1 MALPHK
7 LKNMNMFFNGDN
19 WQGKAEEITLPKL
32 TRKLE
37 AYRAGGMNG
46 AVHVDLGLEDDALGS
61 EFTLGGVEAK
71 LYKEWGIT
79 TIDGTQ
85 IRFAGAYQRDDSAE
99 VIACEVVLRGRIS
112 EIDPGSAK
120 QGDNTQAKF
129 SFKPTYYKLTWNGAD
144 LIEID
149 TVNMI
154 EIVDGVDRLAEQRA
168 AIGL

>member
-37 AYRAGGMNG
+37 AYRGGGMNG
-46 AVHVDLGLEDDALGS
+46 AVHVDLGLEDDALAS
-61 EFTLGGVEAK
+61 DFTLGGLESE
-71 LYKEWGIT
+71 LYKNWGIT
-79 TIDGTQ
+79 EIDGTQ
-85 IRFAGAYQRDDSAE
+85 IRFAGAYQRDDNAA

-120 QGDNTQAKF
+120 QGDNTLVKF
-129 SFKPTYYKLTWNGAD
+129 SFKPTYYKLVWDGAD

-149 TVNMI
+149 TVNMV
-154 EIVDGVDRLAEQRA
+154 EKVSGVDRLAEQRA
-168 AIGL
+168 ALGL

>member
-7 LKNMNMFFNGDN
+7 LKNMNLFFDGDN

-46 AVHVDLGLEDDALGS
+46 AAHVDFGLEDDALGM
-61 EFTLGGVEAK
+61 EITLGGMEAQI
-71 LYKEWGIT
+71 YKQWGIAN
-79 TIDGTQ
+79 IDGVPL
-85 IRFAGAYQRDDSAE
+85 RFAGAYQRDDTGE
-99 VIACEVVLRGRIS
+99 VTACEVVVRGRLS

-120 QGDNTQAKF
+120 QGDNTQVKF
-129 SFKPTYYKLTWNGAD
+129 SFKPTYYRLVWNGAD

-149 TVNMI
+149 VVNMV
-154 EIVDGVDRLAEQRA
+154 EKVDGVDRLSEQRA

>member
-7 LKNMNMFFNGDN
+7 LKNMNLFFDGDN

-46 AVHVDLGLEDDALGS
+46 AAHVDLGLEDDALGM
-61 EFTLGGVEAK
+61 EITLGGMEAQI
-71 LYKEWGIT
+71 YKQWGIAE
-79 TIDGTQ
+79 IDGVPL
-85 IRFAGAYQRDDSAE
+85 RFAGAYQRDDTGE
-99 VIACEVVLRGRIS
+99 VTACEVVVRGRLS

-120 QGDNTQAKF
+120 QGDNTQVKF
-129 SFKPTYYKLTWNGAD
+129 SFKPTYYRLVWNGAD

-149 TVNMI
+149 VINMV
-154 EIVDGVDRLAEQRA
+154 EKVDGVDRLSEQRA

>member
-7 LKNMNMFFNGDN
+7 LKNMNLFFNGDN

-46 AVHVDLGLEDDALGS
+46 AAHVDLGLEDDALGM
-61 EFTLGGVEAK
+61 EMTLGGMEAQ
-71 LYKEWGIT
+71 LYKQWGIAE
-79 TIDGTQ
+79 IDGVPL
-85 IRFAGAYQRDDSAE
+85 RFAGAYQRDDTGE
-99 VIACEVVLRGRIS
+99 VTACEVVVRGRLS

-120 QGDNTQAKF
+120 QGDNTQVKF
-129 SFKPTYYKLTWNGAD
+129 SFKPTYYRLVWNGAD

-149 TVNMI
+149 VVNMV
-154 EIVDGVDRLAEQRA
+154 EKVDGVDRLAEQRA

>member
-7 LKNMNMFFNGDN
+7 LKNMNLFFNGDN

-32 TRKLE
+32 TRKIE

-46 AVHVDLGLEDDALGS
+46 AAHVDLGLEDDALGM
-61 EFTLGGVEAK
+61 EMTLGGVEAQ
-71 LYKEWGIT
+71 LYKQWGIAE
-79 TIDGTQ
+79 IDGVPL
-85 IRFAGAYQRDDSAE
+85 RFAGAYQRDDTGE
-99 VIACEVVLRGRIS
+99 VTACEVVVRGRLS

-120 QGDNTQAKF
+120 QGDNTQVKF
-129 SFKPTYYKLTWNGAD
+129 SFKPTYYRLVWNGAD

-149 TVNMI
+149 VVNMV
-154 EIVDGVDRLAEQRA
+154 EKVDGVDRLSEQRA

>member
-7 LKNMNMFFNGDN
+7 LKNMNLFFNGDN

-46 AVHVDLGLEDDALGS
+46 AAHVDLGLEDDALGM
-61 EFTLGGVEAK
+61 EMTLGGVEAQ
-71 LYKEWGIT
+71 LYKQWGIAE
-79 TIDGTQ
+79 IDGVPL
-85 IRFAGAYQRDDSAE
+85 RFAGAYQRDDTGE
-99 VIACEVVLRGRIS
+99 VTACEVVVRGRLS

-120 QGDNTQAKF
+120 QGDNTQVKF
-129 SFKPTYYKLTWNGAD
+129 SFKPTYYRLVWNGAD

-149 TVNMI
+149 VVNMV
-154 EIVDGVDRLAEQRA
+154 EKVDGVDRLAEQRA

>member
-7 LKNMNMFFNGDN
+7 LKNMNLFFNGDN

-46 AVHVDLGLEDDALGS
+46 AAHVDLGLEDDALGM
-61 EFTLGGVEAK
+61 EITLGGMEAQ
-71 LYKEWGIT
+71 LYKQWGIAE
-79 TIDGTQ
+79 IDGVPL
-85 IRFAGAYQRDDSAE
+85 RFSGAYQRDDTGE
-99 VIACEVVLRGRIS
+99 TIACEVVVRGRLS

-120 QGDNTQAKF
+120 QGDNTQVKF
-129 SFKPTYYKLTWNGAD
+129 SFKPTYYRLVWAGAD

-149 TVNMI
+149 VINMV
-154 EIVDGVDRLAEQRA
+154 EKVDGKDRLAEQRA

>member
-7 LKNMNMFFNGDN
+7 LKNMNLFFNGDN

-46 AVHVDLGLEDDALGS
+46 AAHVDLGLEDDALGM
-61 EFTLGGVEAK
+61 EMTLGGMEAQ
-71 LYKEWGIT
+71 LYKQWGIAE
-79 TIDGTQ
+79 IDGVPL
-85 IRFAGAYQRDDSAE
+85 RFAGAYQRDDTGE
-99 VIACEVVLRGRIS
+99 VTACEVVVRGRLS

-120 QGDNTQAKF
+120 QGDNTQVKF
-129 SFKPTYYKLTWNGAD
+129 SFKPTYYRLVWNGAD

-149 TVNMI
+149 VVNMV
-154 EIVDGVDRLAEQRA
+154 EKVDGVDRLSEQRA

>member
-7 LKNMNMFFNGDN
+7 LKNMNLFFNGDN

-46 AVHVDLGLEDDALGS
+46 AAHVDLGLEDDALGM
-61 EFTLGGVEAK
+61 EMTLGGMEAQ
-71 LYKEWGIT
+71 LYKQWGIAE
-79 TIDGTQ
+79 IDGVPL
-85 IRFAGAYQRDDSAE
+85 RFAGAYQRDDTGE
-99 VIACEVVLRGRIS
+99 VTACEVVVRGRLS

-120 QGDNTQAKF
+120 QGDNTQVKF
-129 SFKPTYYKLTWNGAD
+129 SFKPTYYRLVWNGAD

-149 TVNMI
+149 VINMV
-154 EIVDGVDRLAEQRA
+154 EKVDGVDRLAEQRA

>member
-1 MALPHK
+1 
-7 LKNMNMFFNGDN
+7 MNLFFNGDN

-46 AVHVDLGLEDDALGS
+46 AAHVDLGLEDDALGM
-61 EFTLGGVEAK
+61 EITLGGMEAQ
-71 LYKEWGIT
+71 LYKQWGIAE
-79 TIDGTQ
+79 IDGVPL
-85 IRFAGAYQRDDSAE
+85 RFSGAYQRDDTGE
-99 VIACEVVLRGRIS
+99 TIACEVVVRGRLS

-120 QGDNTQAKF
+120 QGDNTQVKF
-129 SFKPTYYKLTWNGAD
+129 SFKPTYYRLVWAGAD

-149 TVNMI
+149 VINMV
-154 EIVDGVDRLAEQRA
+154 EKVDGKDRLAEQRA

>member
-7 LKNMNMFFNGDN
+7 LKNMNLFFNGDN

-46 AVHVDLGLEDDALGS
+46 AAHVDLGLEDDALGM
-61 EFTLGGVEAK
+61 EMTLGGMEAQ
-71 LYKEWGIT
+71 LYKQWGIAE
-79 TIDGTQ
+79 IDGVPL
-85 IRFAGAYQRDDSAE
+85 RFAGAYRRDDTGE
-99 VIACEVVLRGRIS
+99 TIACEVVVRGRLS

-120 QGDNTQAKF
+120 QGDNTQVKF
-129 SFKPTYYKLTWNGAD
+129 SFKPTYYRLVWNGAD

-149 TVNMI
+149 VINMV
-154 EIVDGVDRLAEQRA
+154 EKVDGKDRLAEQRA

>member
-7 LKNMNMFFNGDN
+7 LKNMNLFFNGDN

-46 AVHVDLGLEDDALGS
+46 AAHVDLGLEDDALGM
-61 EFTLGGVEAK
+61 EMTLGGMEAQ
-71 LYKEWGIT
+71 LYKQWGIAN
-79 TIDGTQ
+79 IDGVPL
-85 IRFAGAYQRDDSAE
+85 RFAGAYQRDDTGE
-99 VIACEVVLRGRIS
+99 VTACEVVVRGRLS

-120 QGDNTQAKF
+120 QGDNTQVKF
-129 SFKPTYYKLTWNGAD
+129 SFKPTYYRLVWNGAD

-149 TVNMI
+149 VVNMV
-154 EIVDGVDRLAEQRA
+154 EKVDGVDRLSEQRA

>member
-46 AVHVDLGLEDDALGS
+46 AAHVDLGLEDDALGM
-61 EFTLGGVEAK
+61 EMTLGGMEAQ
-71 LYKEWGIT
+71 LYKQWGIAE
-79 TIDGTQ
+79 IDGVPL
-85 IRFAGAYQRDDSAE
+85 RFAGAYQRDDTGE
-99 VIACEVVLRGRIS
+99 VTACEVVVRGRLS

-120 QGDNTQAKF
+120 QGDNTQVKF
-129 SFKPTYYKLTWNGAD
+129 SFKPTYYRLVWNGAD

-149 TVNMI
+149 VVNMV
-154 EIVDGVDRLAEQRA
+154 EKVDGVDRLAEQRA